1 MIERRNIII
10 SLLFN
15 LIIDYTSNP
24 HKAVPIRIRLS
35 LYCVYIYICHVLFI
49 MDGILCVYI
58 IYIGFLDGGDWD
70 EFAEIKILCKL
81 PSTRFNMHNDDY
93 LKHASEDSVKQIILQ
108 IEKA

>member
-1 MIERRNIII
+1 
-10 SLLFN
+10 
-15 LIIDYTSNP
+15 
-24 HKAVPIRIRLS
+24 
-35 LYCVYIYICHVLFI
+35 

-108 IEKA
+108 IEKTWSNKIKP